1 VRNRHWQTRRTV
13 VNTHQ
18 QFRQDCDN
26 VVREAF
32 SQAKQRYGAPR
43 LAEEVNLGPEVQCKN
58 DSVQPA
64 PSGSAAISVR
74 NNLKTRT
81 SLKAVSTIRGQDQNC

>member
-1 VRNRHWQTRRTV
+1 
-13 VNTHQ
+13 
-18 QFRQDCDN
+18 
-26 VVREAF
+26 EAF

-64 PSGSAAISVR
+64 VR
-74 NNLKTRT
+74 VCGDLSPEQFENQNL
-81 SLKAVSTIRGQDQNC
+81 A